1 MVCPRSSVLHCDLH
15 TTLPYPTYTS
25 WIFYIG
31 SNISVAQSA
40 SKLER
45 KGKTW
50 NLEETKLYHK
60 ALTSLLAFS
69 PDLINFHCQQEAS
82 WAPPAH
88 PSCFLFASLHDFM
101 TPFFFFFFFPWWG
114 LVRVPLWDTV
124 SPPGKWS
131 LSSLSTIET
140 QEFCFILF
148 CLGERSLDFHYQ
160 GCSPTP
166 SNLSPSPLPSLT
178 QHPATALVQ
187 LPPSLSSGL

>member
-1 MVCPRSSVLHCDLH
+1 MGSLRLRKRMVCPRSSVLHCDLH

-25 WIFYIG
+25 WVFYID

-50 NLEETKLYHK
+50 NLEETKLYRK
-60 ALTSLLAFS
+60 ALTSLPSFP

-101 TPFFFFFFFPWWG
+101 TPFFFFFFFFPMVGASQGPSLGYSFPTWKM
-114 LVRVPLWDTV
+114 V
-124 SPPGKWS
+124 SKFSFNYRNTGI
-131 LSSLSTIET
+131 L
-140 QEFCFILF
+140 FYFILF
-148 CLGERSLDFHYQ
+148 GGEK
-160 GCSPTP
+160 P
-166 SNLSPSPLPSLT
+166 
-178 QHPATALVQ
+178 
-187 LPPSLSSGL
+187 